1 MAFQQVVNNPTT
13 TNKINM
19 EITLK
24 REALSSTLQNI
35 NSVVDKSSTKP
46 ILSNFVIRTLE
57 DDSSNVE
64 FSSTDYELSLVELM
78 PAQIKDQGSIC
89 VNAKK
94 VFDIVKELKDEEVHI
109 RSTEQLW
116 IYITCGSSE
125 LRLPSVEVG
134 LYPQTVLEKLPES
147 VTISIDD
154 LKRCIDMTLFA
165 AITNE
170 SRRNLMGVCLCSTS
184 DQQTRWL
191 STDGHRL
198 AQIIKSVDNLIID
211 AEQEVIIPR
220 KALTEVRR
228 AADLF
233 GKTVNITFDS
243 RIMQFSGGQISFKTR
258 LIEGKFPNC
267 DPIIPKDNNL
277 EIMVNRESFINS
289 LRIVSSISSEK
300 LRPVKLII
308 SAGVL
313 RLESEK
319 ADYGEVVDEI
329 EAAYEGESFQIGFN
343 ARYLL
348 DVLGVIDS
356 DDIIL
361 ECKNS
366 MSPTIIKSSTDESF
380 LSVIMPLRVEW

>member
-1 MAFQQVVNNPTT
+1 
-13 TNKINM
+13 M

-64 FSSTDYELSLVELM
+64 FSSTDYELSLVEVM
-78 PAQIKDQGSIC
+78 PAQIKDPGSIC

-94 VFDIVKELKDEEVHI
+94 VFDIVKELKDDEVHI

-147 VTISIDD
+147 VTISVED
-154 LKRCIDMTLFA
+154 LKSCIDMTLFA

-170 SRRNLMGVCLCSTS
+170 SRRNLMGVCLSSTS

-198 AQIIKSVDNLIID
+198 AQIIKSVDDLIID

-228 AADLF
+228 AADMF

-243 RIMQFSGGQISFKTR
+243 RVMQFSGGQISFKTR

-277 EIMVNRESFINS
+277 EILVNRENFSNS

-329 EAAYEGESFQIGFN
+329 EAGYEGESFQIGFN

-361 ECKNS
+361 EYKNS

>member
-1 MAFQQVVNNPTT
+1 MD
-13 TNKINM
+13 
-19 EITLK
+19 ITLK

-64 FSSTDYELSLVELM
+64 FSSTDYELSLVEQI
-78 PAQIKDQGSIC
+78 PALIKDPGSFC

-147 VTISIDD
+147 VIISVED
-154 LKRCIDMTLFA
+154 LKSCIDMTLFA

-170 SRRNLMGVCLCSTS
+170 SRRNLMGVCLCSTT
-184 DQQTRWL
+184 DKQTRWL

-198 AQIIKSVDNLIID
+198 AQIIKSVDDLNID
-211 AEQEVIIPR
+211 ADQEVIIPR

-233 GKTVNITFDS
+233 GKKVNITFDS
-243 RIMQFSGGQISFKTR
+243 RVMQFSGGQISFKTR

-277 EIMVNRESFINS
+277 EILINRESFTNS

-308 SAGVL
+308 SSGVL

-329 EAAYEGESFQIGFN
+329 EAGYEGESFQIGFN